1 MKREIKFRG
10 KLCHSKEWVVG
21 NLIIAENGKPY
32 IYPSEA
38 IEPDGHHLLFSSDSA
53 YWVDEETVGQY
64 TGLKDKNGVEIY
76 EGDILSYDY
85 GDLKEAKDWMKNPYV
100 HVIFQRGYYCANGLK
115 KDVFLHG
122 FRFCYTEVVSN
133 IHDNMVLLNKS

>member
-1 MKREIKFRG
+1 MKRKIKFRG
-10 KLCHSKEWVVG
+10 KTDTGMWLRGWYVHCCGVD
-21 NLIIAENGKPY
+21 Y
-32 IYPSEA
+32 IQPSDDKF
-38 IEPDGHHLLFSSDSA
+38 ILEPVIS
-53 YWVDEETVGQY
+53 ETVGQY

-100 HVIFQRGYYCANGLK
+100 HVIFQRGYYCAKGLN

-122 FRFCYTEVVSN
+122 FRFCYTEVVGN
-133 IHDNMVLLNKS
+133 IHDNPELLKL